1 VYWTPDEDTPVAPA
15 GLQNAPGVMT
25 ACFVGVGVGVGEGVG
40 EGVGVGVG
48 EGVGVGVGDGVG
60 VGVGDGVGVAVDTEG
75 LGSALT
81 KITLGREHVE
91 V

>member
-1 VYWTPDEDTPVAPA
+1 MYWTPDEDTPVAPA

-25 ACFVGVGVGVGEGVG
+25 ACFV
-40 EGVGVGVG
+40 GVGVGVG

-81 KITLGREHVE
+81 KVTLGREHVE